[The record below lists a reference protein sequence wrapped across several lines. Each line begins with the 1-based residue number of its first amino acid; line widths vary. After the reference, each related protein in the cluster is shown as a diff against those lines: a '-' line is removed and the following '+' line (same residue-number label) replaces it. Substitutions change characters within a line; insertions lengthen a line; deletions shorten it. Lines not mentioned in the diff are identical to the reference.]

1 MSFAG
6 QSGSSFTKPLR
17 AADCGGR
24 TSRAFP
30 FAGSR
35 QCRAGMTLEAAMVI
49 PLFLF
54 FMLNVLGLFEAVR
67 LQSCLQT
74 VLQQCG
80 EELCEKAYYTVY
92 TPQSLFSS
100 GGSGEGIPEGGA
112 GAQIFTAAYVQA
124 RVNRALGEDYVRRH
138 CVGGSVYCLG
148 SRALDENGDIL
159 LIAEYR
165 LRPFIPVL
173 ALPGFSMQSC
183 FFGHAWV
190 GYRGGGGAGDGGV
203 SSGDAQEVYVTKYG
217 EVYHEDRDCIYLN
230 PQVRSVPAQSLDT
243 LRSADGSIYHPCEL
257 CHPGNSG
264 MVLVTK
270 EGNRY
275 HCDPSCGGIG
285 RTISEMDPE
294 SAQTHYRPCPKCAG
308 GAAGGSHVH

>member
-6 QSGSSFTKPLR
+6 QSGSCFYKPLR

-24 TSRAFP
+24 TSRTSP
-30 FAGSR
+30 FAESR
-35 QCRAGMTLEAAMVI
+35 RIRAGMTLEAALVI

-67 LQSCLQT
+67 LQSSLQT

-100 GGSGEGIPEGGA
+100 GDRGETFSEGGT

-124 RVNRALGEDYVRRH
+124 RVNQALGKEYVRRN
-138 CVGGSVYCLG
+138 CIGGSVYCLG
-148 SRALDENGDIL
+148 SRTLDENGNIL

-190 GYRGGGGAGDGGV
+190 GYRGGGSDGGDGNA
-203 SSGDAQEVYVTKYG
+203 SGGTEEVYVTKYG
-217 EVYHEDRDCIYLN
+217 EVYHEDRNCIYLN
-230 PQVRSVPAQSLDT
+230 PQIRSVPADSLDT
-243 LRSADGSIYHPCEL
+243 LRSADGSIYYPCEL

-285 RTISEMDPE
+285 RTISEMDPAN
-294 SAQTHYRPCPKCAG
+294 AQIQYRPCPKCAG
-308 GAAGGSHVH
+308 GAAGETHVH